1 MKIGLR
7 TSGHLLVG
15 VVRIYSRKAKYL
27 LADCGEA
34 LIKVKDAFRPG
45 TAQIKKTKYRSECNV
60 QHRIMLRC
68 SVDGCWKRVLHVRFF
83 YII

>member
-1 MKIGLR
+1 MNVGLR

-34 LIKVKDAFRPG
+34 LVKVKDAFRPG
-45 TAQIKKTKYRSECNV
+45 TGEETEEAEFESMQGSMWGGVRAQEGGGSACGP
-60 QHRIMLRC
+60 L
-68 SVDGCWKRVLHVRFF
+68 
-83 YII
+83 